1 MAEEW
6 FIKTKTGRRGP
17 YSAAQLQRY
26 VDSGALHP
34 NAGLSVGDDKWI
46 PAFKIKAVQFSDEAL
61 KKIQS
66 SKSAKESARVRELE
80 QQLASLQAELQQQR
94 DEHTSKLQSREQAFA
109 SQLKQLELD
118 RQELANK
125 QAEQVNRQDRLQE
138 KEGQAAEALH
148 QAEQQQAE
156 LLAER
161 ETLAQE
167 QAKFDQQRQE
177 LQDRQAE
184 LDEQSKAL
192 ESAAAQSQSER
203 DQFREKLAELDQREK
218 DFEEKRQVFDE
229 QEQQLAG
236 RSEELNARAEQLKQ
250 ADEEH
255 AATQRELETRATELD
270 ERSAELESRA
280 AELESRAAELES
292 RSAELDK
299 READVQRNEDG
310 LQQQRE
316 QLESESS
323 ELTARASQLAARS
336 GELDARAADLD
347 AQAREPVSQPD
358 SLTPVPSLAPF
369 SDAGEAAVVN
379 TADAKE
385 NLLQEFAERQAE
397 LARRESEL
405 VEREEELAERERSLA
420 TGPSLEDAAS
430 EDLAAETVGSNG
442 QTEVD
447 ESHHVGQEV
456 TDQDE
461 VTLPST
467 WEEILVD
474 DEPDDAFSE
483 DASSAPSFQET
494 LAAETATLTATT
506 ASDTSVAQVDLWE
519 FRRQQFER
527 RFGMPSRE
535 HLDPDTQMRV
545 DVIVYPPS
553 GDREMHTLITN
564 GMSDYPI
571 PMPNGQRSV
580 RAELLLYATQVET
593 HAIEILRAAAKIP
606 FRKKQGLSIG
616 TTGTNEELRSLLSGS
631 NQEDCVYMLP
641 VIESDSKPIHAK
653 EQLGSSIQLFWMLTI
668 SAAER
673 KLIDNTGI
681 HKFLPLLEKNKH
693 SVYFDL
699 MRECYVKRKGWFRR

>member
-148 QAEQQQAE
+148 QAEQQQTE

-280 AELESRAAELES
+280 AELESR
-292 RSAELDK
+292 SAELDE
-299 READVQRNEDG
+299 READVQRNEDE

-420 TGPSLEDAAS
+420 TGPSLEHAAS

-442 QTEVD
+442 QSEVD

-519 FRRQQFER
+519 FRRQQFKR